1 MKQAGNSNPR
11 QNLHLLKNIVVSPD
25 PTANNSQSIMGLKKT
40 FARNFVCQTEN
51 PLQMAAILL
60 VVSAPA
66 QLHKLSAADGG
77 GGGGIRLLHIYIYT
91 ALLHSHIC
99 FGPYGHWS
107 PCCPRNLQK
116 KLRNLVLPGRNSDYR
131 KSMVKIQIYTIASD
145 FFRESQLFFS

>member
-1 MKQAGNSNPR
+1 
-11 QNLHLLKNIVVSPD
+11 
-25 PTANNSQSIMGLKKT
+25 
-40 FARNFVCQTEN
+40 
-51 PLQMAAILL
+51 MAAILL

-77 GGGGIRLLHIYIYT
+77 GEGLGCYIYIYT

-131 KSMVKIQIYTIASD
+131 KSMVKIQIYTIAGD
-145 FFRESQLFFS
+145 FLLN